1 MPHDAGMERERE
13 LRDVIRDNGGR
24 PAELWIRSPF
34 RTFPYRIQQTSKLVY
49 KTTDT
54 FDGSERMIQPE
65 NMIHVKSLGIDPWV
79 GLSPIR
85 YHARE
90 VLGAAIAT
98 QNYGSRLF
106 SNDAR
111 PGGYISSAD
120 VLQPDRKLQLA
131 NQWQAAHSRA
141 GSHTMAILDGG
152 LKWEAVGIQPD
163 EAQFIQTRQM
173 QREDIAAIYGVPPHF
188 IGAQNSE
195 RSANLEQ
202 RFLEFLVMSLK
213 PNLRRYEAELNAK
226 LFANIGRNANK
237 FFVKFDTAE
246 FERADFA
253 STLKALQVGRY
264 AGLYTIDEGRRMLG
278 LNPIDAKSLD
288 AENPG
293 GSLWQPVNMVPITNG
308 EKEEPTA
315 PPVDA
320 PVIGPD
326 GKTPPPAPVEPGT
339 QPDAVS
345 DARAFFPV
353 FFPQMKDG
361 ISRLCARNKT
371 DSGDF
376 QKILTPIL
384 AGVASTYA
392 PLEGDMT
399 LPAEIAGVIKSYA
412 QAIYDRHTSWDKN
425 DLNKL
430 TTDELTLALQA
441 IIPAAKNFTN
451 EVSDDE

>member
-1 MPHDAGMERERE
+1 
-13 LRDVIRDNGGR
+13 
-24 PAELWIRSPF
+24 
-34 RTFPYRIQQTSKLVY
+34 
-49 KTTDT
+49 
-54 FDGSERMIQPE
+54 
-65 NMIHVKSLGIDPWV
+65 
-79 GLSPIR
+79 
-85 YHARE
+85 
-90 VLGAAIAT
+90 
-98 QNYGSRLF
+98 
-106 SNDAR
+106 
-111 PGGYISSAD
+111 
-120 VLQPDRKLQLA
+120 
-131 NQWQAAHSRA
+131 
-141 GSHTMAILDGG
+141 
-152 LKWEAVGIQPD
+152 
-163 EAQFIQTRQM
+163 
-173 QREDIAAIYGVPPHF
+173 
-188 IGAQNSE
+188 
-195 RSANLEQ
+195 
-202 RFLEFLVMSLK
+202 
-213 PNLRRYEAELNAK
+213 
-226 LFANIGRNANK
+226 
-237 FFVKFDTAE
+237 
-246 FERADFA
+246 
-253 STLKALQVGRY
+253 
-264 AGLYTIDEGRRMLG
+264 MLG